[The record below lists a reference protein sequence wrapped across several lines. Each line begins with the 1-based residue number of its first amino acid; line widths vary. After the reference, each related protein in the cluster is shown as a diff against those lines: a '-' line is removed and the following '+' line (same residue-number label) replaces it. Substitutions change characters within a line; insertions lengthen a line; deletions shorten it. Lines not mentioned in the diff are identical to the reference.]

1 MKRIVS
7 LLLLLS
13 LASWADAQDRP
24 LDYDQ
29 VRSEDALRAGVA
41 SFHSGLYN
49 KAILSF
55 EEALRYKPAG
65 ISPRRWLGEALWA
78 SGLEEQALNEWRH
91 VLQAGLQ
98 DDVLAA
104 RVEVLEARRSLDA
117 ELRTPDR
124 YLPLYELTG
133 KVKDSQGRNLFLRP
147 SSVRP
152 LPDGGFLLVA
162 FGSEEV
168 VQVDAAG
175 NLVRRLA
182 GTVGGLRA
190 PFDVLS
196 WGSSYYVSEFTTD
209 QVVILDNNG
218 LRTKAFG
225 KRGRG
230 EGQFLGPQYLATDG
244 DALYVS
250 DWGNSRITKFD
261 REGNFLLSFGAA
273 VVGFAG
279 LKAPTGVA
287 ARPGT
292 VYVADRVLRVVLA
305 FDTSG
310 NWLATYGQGRL
321 TGPEGLTLLDDGR
334 LLVSDGSRV
343 FFLDPSSDSVVPF
356 DPEWNQG
363 LRVTSAVLDANH
375 NLVLADFDDNKVRVL
390 AEGNTIYS
398 GLTARVLRV
407 NTRNYPEV
415 TASFTVEDRW
425 GRPVTGLGASN
436 FFVTESATK
445 IAAPTLSFQGHK
457 SEDAEA
463 VLVIDRDPS
472 MARFEPEVK
481 EVVGFFTQAWAERG
495 GIGLYPASVNP
506 IPQNQKLSGVGENQ
520 RLAIDPSNLTTQGKL
535 DTALRLAAGSV
546 ITGLSRRT
554 VYVVTGGGVPDR
566 GFARNS
572 LTETAAYFRN
582 NGIVLSVVTVSGL
595 PASSELLYLTAET
608 GGKVWSV
615 KDDLRPIL
623 EEIPQRISGT
633 YALTWKSITPAEAG
647 VREIPVTIE
656 VQKFKQSARTTS
668 SFFAPR

>member
-1 MKRIVS
+1 MKPS
-7 LLLLLS
+7 LFVLIFLF
-13 LASWADAQDRP
+13 AVWGAGAQERP

-29 VRSEDALRAGVA
+29 VRSDDALRAGVA
-41 SFHSGLYN
+41 AFHSGLYN

-55 EEALRYKPAG
+55 EEALRYKPAAL
-65 ISPRRWLGEALWA
+65 SPRRWLGESLWA

-117 ELRTPDR
+117 DLRAPDR
-124 YLPLYELTG
+124 YLPLYELAG
-133 KVKDSQGRNLFLRP
+133 KVKDSQGRTLFLRP

-152 LPDGGFLLVA
+152 LPDGGYLLVA

-168 VQVDAAG
+168 VQIDAAG

-190 PFDVLS
+190 PFDILS
-196 WGSSYYVSEFTTD
+196 WGGLHYVSEFTTD
-209 QVVILDNNG
+209 QVVVLDANG
-218 LRTKAFG
+218 LKTKALG

-244 DALYVS
+244 EALYVS
-250 DWGNSRITKFD
+250 DWGNARVSKFD
-261 REGNFLLSFGAA
+261 REGNFLLSFGPAA
-273 VVGFAG
+273 AGFAG
-279 LKAPTGVA
+279 LRAPTGLA
-287 ARPGT
+287 AQPGT
-292 VYVADRVLRVVLA
+292 VYVADKTLRVVLA
-305 FDTSG
+305 FDPSG

-321 TGPEGLTLLDDGR
+321 TSPEGLTLLSDGR
-334 LLVSDGSRV
+334 LLVSDGTRV
-343 FFLDPSSDSVVPF
+343 FFLDPQTDTLVPF

-398 GLTARVLRV
+398 GLTARILRI

-415 TASFTVEDRW
+415 TVNFTVEDRW
-425 GRPVTGLGASN
+425 GRPITGLGASN
-436 FFVTESATK
+436 FLATESATR
-445 IAAPTLSFQGHK
+445 IAAPSLSFQGFQNT
-457 SEDAEA
+457 EAEA

-472 MARFEPEVK
+472 MARFEAEVK
-481 EVVGFFTQAWAERG
+481 EVVGFFTQAWAEKG
-495 GIGLYPASVNP
+495 GVGLYPASANP
-506 IPQNQKLSGVGENQ
+506 VPQNQKLSGVGENQ
-520 RLAIDPSNLTTQGKL
+520 RLAVDPSNLTSQGKL
-535 DTALRLAAGSV
+535 DTALRLAGGSV
-546 ITGLSRRT
+546 IPGVSRRT
-554 VYVVTGGGVPDR
+554 VYYVTGGTVPER

-582 NGIVLSVVTVSGL
+582 NGIVFSVVTVSGL
-595 PASSELLYLTAET
+595 PVSPELTYLMKET
-608 GGKVWSV
+608 GGKAWSV
-615 KDDLRPIL
+615 KDDLRPVL
-623 EEIPQRISGT
+623 DEIPQRVTGT
-633 YALTWKSITPAEAG
+633 YSLTWKSITPAEAG